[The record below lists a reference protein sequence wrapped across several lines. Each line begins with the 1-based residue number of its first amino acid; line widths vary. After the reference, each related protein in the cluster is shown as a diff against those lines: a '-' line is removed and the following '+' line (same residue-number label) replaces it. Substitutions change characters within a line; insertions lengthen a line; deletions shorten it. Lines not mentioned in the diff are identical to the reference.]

1 MPFLTADDYKA
12 QVKDSILDT
21 ITESTAALLTDAEN
35 KAIAQ
40 IKSRLNGRFDMNT
53 EMAKAGDARNSEI
66 VMYMVDMVLYHLH
79 SRINPG
85 QVPELRSQ
93 RYADA
98 MEWLKAVAAGDFMP
112 ALAERGDEDEDG
124 VDDGSPVQWG
134 GSSPRDPY
142 F

>member
-35 KAIAQ
+35 KALAQ
-40 IKSRLNGRFDMNT
+40 IKSRLNGRFNMDT
-53 EMAKAGDARNSEI
+53 EMAKAGADRNSEL

-79 SRINPG
+79 SRITPG

-93 RYADA
+93 RYQDA
-98 MEWLKAVAAGDFMP
+98 MEWLKAVASGDFMP
-112 ALAERGDEDEDG
+112 ALTAKGDADEDDT
-124 VDDGSPVQWG
+124 DDGNPIQHG
-134 GSSPRDPY
+134 GRTARDPY